1 MTKIAIP
8 SMSSEGLDSDVSA
21 HFGSCQYFTIMQ
33 INDRNVAEVESV
45 GNGSEDGQHNC
56 AAPAILPKAHN
67 VEAVLVS
74 GIGGRP
80 LMSLTG
86 QGIKV
91 YAGAVGKVSDAVQDF
106 NDGLLQELS
115 TMGTC
120 NCHHH

>member
-8 SMSSEGLDSDVSA
+8 SMSNAGMDSEVCA
-21 HFGSCQYFTIMQ
+21 HFGSCEYFTIME
-33 INDRNVAEVESV
+33 INGKTVTEVESV

-56 AAPAILPKAHN
+56 AAPAILLKAHN
-67 VEAVLVS
+67 VQAVLVS

-91 YAGAVGKVSDAVQDF
+91 YAGAVGKVSDAAQDF